1 MTKGKRAC
9 KNVLELA
16 EHARDVGGEGRSE
29 GGSVQR
35 MRMKKEHTKGKRARE
50 KRSV

>member
-16 EHARDVGGEGRSE
+16 EYAKDVGGEG
-29 GGSVQR
+29 GSVQS
-35 MRMKKEHTKGKRARE
+35 KGG
-50 KRSV
+50 